1 MKDTLLTAVE
11 KPLVGMSSSIGG
23 AMINYFE
30 MLGPYLN
37 FASVCI
43 GLMVGILTLK
53 KLWKG

>member
-1 MKDTLLTAVE
+1 MKDTLLTAAE
-11 KPLVGMSSSIGG
+11 KPLVGMSSCLGG

-30 MLGPYLN
+30 VLGPYLN

-43 GLMVGILTLK
+43 GLLVGLLTLK

>member
-1 MKDTLLTAVE
+1 MKDTLLTAIE

-43 GLMVGILTLK
+43 GLCVGLMTVR

>member
-43 GLMVGILTLK
+43 GILVGLLTLK
-53 KLWKG
+53 KLIKG